1 MHEDSEF
8 KDFIHTDGHF
18 KIKIPFTWRYTPP
31 IEGEKV
37 HTFSEYEIWKT
48 DAFQVSM
55 FKVDEQGLERFK
67 SLAARKIKTNLNGQD
82 YFTSEPI
89 VADGA
94 TIKVWM
100 ALIDQE
106 VVTLTLTCVEDE
118 TEELRAPIEDR
129 LEVAERVASTFKLV
143 KEQDRENEITSH
155 RFAAFLQGIGASS
168 YMLDKAVESKSF
180 IEATC
185 LLAGQIDGLLRTGIV
200 LKKQLDD
207 KSSDID
213 LEWIYQGPNDTKKSE
228 KDIYNKALKLGVIS
242 EEIYNKLFELYEDR
256 NRVIHRFVISE
267 ITIAEVEEIAYRYY
281 LIQQKVNRVIFEIE
295 KEQIE
300 KGVGM
305 TTSGE
310 TPAEN
315 TLIDM
320 IKGKIGKQD
329 YFQEKERK

>member
-1 MHEDSEF
+1 MYKDSEF
-8 KDFIHTDGHF
+8 KDFIHSDGYF

-31 IEGEKV
+31 REGEKV
-37 HTFSEYEIWKT
+37 HTFSEYEIWKA

-55 FKVDEQGLERFK
+55 FKPNAQGLERWRD
-67 SLAARKIKTNLNGQD
+67 LTARETKIDLGGQD
-82 YFTSEPI
+82 FFTSGPI
-89 VADGA
+89 KADGF
-94 TIKVWM
+94 TIKIWTT
-100 ALIDQE
+100 LIGED

-118 TEELRAPIEDR
+118 TKEPQAPLEDR
-129 LEVAERVASTFKLV
+129 LKVAESIVSTFQFIDEK
-143 KEQDRENEITSH
+143 KRESKIKSH
-155 RFAAFLQGIGASS
+155 RFATFLQGIGASS
-168 YMLDKAVESKSF
+168 FMLDKAVESKSF

-185 LLAGQIDGLLRTGIV
+185 LLANQIDGLLRTGIV

-207 KSSDID
+207 ENSDID

-228 KDIYNKALKLGVIS
+228 KDIYRKALELEVIS
-242 EEIYNKLFELYEDR
+242 EEIYNKLLELYEDR

-281 LIQQKVNRVIFEIE
+281 VIQQKVNAVIFDIE

-305 TTSGE
+305 TALGE
-310 TPAEN
+310 RPAEDA
-315 TLIDM
+315 LVDL

-329 YFQEKERK
+329 YFQDKKLI

>member
-1 MHEDSEF
+1 MYEDSEF
-8 KDFIHTDGHF
+8 KDFISNDGHF
-18 KIKIPFTWRYTPP
+18 KIKIPYTWRYTPP
-31 IEGEKV
+31 KEGEKV

-67 SLAARKIKTNLNGQD
+67 NLAARKTKVNLNGQD
-82 YFTSEPI
+82 YFTGEPI
-89 VADGA
+89 VADDA

-100 ALIDQE
+100 ALIDEE
-106 VVTLTLTCVEDE
+106 VVTLTLTCIEDE
-118 TEELRAPIEDR
+118 TEELRAPLEDR
-129 LEVAERVASTFKLV
+129 LKVAESVVSTFQLLDEKN
-143 KEQDRENEITSH
+143 RESEIKSQ
-155 RFAAFLQGIGASS
+155 RFAMFLQGIGASS
-168 YMLDKAVESKSF
+168 YMLDKAVENKSF

-185 LLAGQIDGLLRTGIV
+185 LLASQIDGLLRTGIV

-207 KSSDID
+207 KNSDID
-213 LEWIYQGPNDTKKSE
+213 LEWIYQGPNDAKKSE
-228 KDIYNKALKLGVIS
+228 KDIYRKALELGVINQ
-242 EEIYNKLFELYEDR
+242 EVFDKLFELYEDR

-281 LIQQKVNRVIFEIE
+281 LIQQKVNEVIFELE

-305 TTSGE
+305 TTLGE
-310 TPAEN
+310 TPAEEALVN
-315 TLIDM
+315 L

-329 YFQEKERK
+329 YFNEKETI